1 MKKKTRSK
9 DCVKVVIRCRPLTS
23 KEQTSKQEEIVFVQ
37 SKNRQ
42 IFLKNPKKEKT
53 DVFTFDYTFGQDCNQ
68 QRLYAKCCENIIRS
82 LMDGY
87 NCTIFAYGQTG
98 TGKTYTMEGEEGE
111 EKVGVIR
118 WVSFR
123 DLSSRFLKR

>member
-1 MKKKTRSK
+1 MKKKQRSK

-23 KEQTSKQEEIVFVQ
+23 KEQTKKEEEIVFVK
-37 SKNRQ
+37 SKNKQ

-53 DVFTFDYTFGQDCNQ
+53 DVFTFDFTFGQDCDQ
-68 QRLYAKCCENIIRS
+68 EKLYSRCCEGVINS

-98 TGKTYTMEGEEGE
+98 TGKTYTMEGQQA
-111 EKVGVIR
+111 EKV
-118 WVSFR
+118 
-123 DLSSRFLKR
+123 